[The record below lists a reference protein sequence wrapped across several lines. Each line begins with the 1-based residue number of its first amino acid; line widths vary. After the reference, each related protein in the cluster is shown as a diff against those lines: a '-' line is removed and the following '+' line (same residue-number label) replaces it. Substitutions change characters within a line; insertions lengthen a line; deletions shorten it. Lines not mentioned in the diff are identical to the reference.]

1 MFFGV
6 VGEAGSTEI
15 GGRAKATGR
24 FGSRRRGVRG
34 VVGAMLGEFVLFR
47 EGDDGVGRGNVR
59 AFLTVLPSSAR
70 PGTRGDSRTR
80 FLFAFRL
87 SLVVTPPFE
96 LLLFALERGLCVTA
110 IVTVVVCRVGV
121 VGSGIAGNEAE
132 VSSGVEKRLYRPVFA
147 ICGDE

>member
-1 MFFGV
+1 
-6 VGEAGSTEI
+6 
-15 GGRAKATGR
+15 
-24 FGSRRRGVRG
+24 
-34 VVGAMLGEFVLFR
+34 MLGEFALFR
-47 EGDDGVGRGNVR
+47 EGDGGEVGRGNVR

-110 IVTVVVCRVGV
+110 IVVTVFVCRVGV

-132 VSSGVEKRLYRPVFA
+132 VSSGVEKRSYRPVFA